1 MNKGGI
7 KRVIKE
13 ERRETNS
20 KSRLK
25 FTTPFTNRRT
35 DVTKQIESDN
45 TVYRRRS
52 EAISNWNACTF
63 LMGNNSTTAS
73 TIKDPQS
80 HSHSTYSR
88 TMTANV
94 VEH

>member
-1 MNKGGI
+1 MSKGGI

-25 FTTPFTNRRT
+25 FTAPFTNRRT

-45 TVYRRRS
+45 TIYR
-52 EAISNWNACTF
+52 
-63 LMGNNSTTAS
+63 
-73 TIKDPQS
+73 
-80 HSHSTYSR
+80 
-88 TMTANV
+88 
-94 VEH
+94 